1 MTIQRGDLI
10 TVVLRGD
17 AGKPRPALV
26 IQADHFFADLSTVVV
41 LPLTSTLLDL
51 PLVRVTIE
59 PLPATGLQRLQ
70 VMISRPQFVPRV
82 RLGPVIGTIDAGTLL
97 EVTRRLAVLLGIG

>member
-1 MTIQRGDLI
+1 MRRGDLI
-10 TVVLRGD
+10 TVALRGD
-17 AGKPRPALV
+17 VGKPRPALV
-26 IQADHFFADLSTVVV
+26 IQADHFADLSTVVV

-59 PLPATGLQRLQ
+59 PAEATGLQHRSQ
-70 VMISRPQFVPRV
+70 VMISRPQFVPRA
-82 RLGPVIGTIDAGTLL
+82 RLGPVIGAVDAATLL

>member
-1 MTIQRGDLI
+1 MRRGDLI

-26 IQADHFFADLSTVVV
+26 IQSDGFDDTATVAI
-41 LPLTSTLLDL
+41 LPITRTVLDL

-59 PLPATGLQRLQ
+59 PTATNGLRKTSQI
-70 VMISRPQFVPRV
+70 MISRAQFIAREKA
-82 RLGPVIGTIDAGTLL
+82 GPVIGRADGT
-97 EVTRRLAVLLGIG
+97 TMLAVNRLLAAFLGLAD